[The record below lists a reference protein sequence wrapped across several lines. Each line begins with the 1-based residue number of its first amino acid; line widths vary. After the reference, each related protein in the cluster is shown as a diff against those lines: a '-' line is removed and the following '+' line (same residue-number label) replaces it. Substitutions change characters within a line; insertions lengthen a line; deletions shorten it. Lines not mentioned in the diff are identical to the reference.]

1 MSRDKKVEL
10 IRRKSSWLQCL
21 GHRHSLYILALLDPL
36 NILFWVDHPLAT
48 HYPLLFSFHFLKDT
62 KFYTYFDPICLKY
75 YRCMDS

>member
-48 HYPLLFSFHFLKDT
+48 HYPLLFSFHFFLWQIFFEPVMYSFQDD
-62 KFYTYFDPICLKY
+62 FI
-75 YRCMDS
+75 S